1 MMSLMNPGSAQKA
14 KLSRYQF
21 AGAGPA
27 MFKKLAKD
35 FQVDRPDTL
44 IETAQDLGVRLIPCQ
59 MTMDLLGLKR
69 EDLLDELE
77 EPIGAATA
85 IAEMREAAISL
96 FI

>member
-1 MMSLMNPGSAQKA
+1 MMSVMNPGSAQKA

-27 MFKKLAKD
+27 MFKKLATEH
-35 FQVDRPDTL
+35 QVAKPEEL
-44 IETAQDLGVRLIPCQ
+44 IGLAQELGVRLIPCQ
-59 MTMDLLGLKR
+59 MTMDLLGLKP
-69 EDLLDELE
+69 EDLLDGLE

-85 IAEMREAAISL
+85 ISEMRDAAVSL